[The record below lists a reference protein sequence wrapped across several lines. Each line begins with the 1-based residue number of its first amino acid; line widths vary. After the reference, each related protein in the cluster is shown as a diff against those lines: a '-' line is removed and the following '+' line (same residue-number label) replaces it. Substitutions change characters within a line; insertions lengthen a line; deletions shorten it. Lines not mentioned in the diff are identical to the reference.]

1 MDVRMQEFSEA
12 VTGFAALLRV
22 DLSQFQKQFGEVVV
36 DGLQN
41 GMAQKFEYTMELC
54 WKTIKVFL
62 KQQEGLDELSPR
74 KVIKSFYLQGYL
86 DESAYIQLIQAIDDR
101 NMLSHIYDKQDFLK
115 ILSRLPA
122 HADLFKMVE
131 GTLQREWKD

>member
-12 VTGFAALLRV
+12 VTGFDALLHV
-22 DLSQFQKQFGEVVV
+22 DLAQIANQFDGVVL

-62 KQQEGLDELSPR
+62 KQHEGLDELSPR
-74 KVIKSFYLQGYL
+74 KAIKSFYLQGYL
-86 DESAYIQLIQAIDDR
+86 DESEYMQLVQAIDDR
-101 NMLSHIYDKQDFLK
+101 NTLSHIYGKQEFLK
-115 ILSRLPA
+115 ILNRLPA
-122 HADLFKMVE
+122 HADVFKRVVA
-131 GTLQREWKD
+131 TLQREWKD